1 MDLQLEGKRALVTG
15 STKGIGKAIAAALAA
30 EGAHVI
36 VNGRSE
42 GSTRAAAE
50 SLTGSVE
57 GIPADLSSAEG
68 CAQLAEA
75 AGAVDVLVNNFGIF
89 APQPFE
95 EIEDA
100 TWLKF
105 YEANVLSGVRLSRAL
120 LPGMRERGW
129 GRILFVSS
137 ESAINIPGEMIH
149 YGMTKTAQLS
159 VSRGLAKHAAGSGVT
174 VNAILPG
181 PTWTEGV
188 EDFVSSMAAQE
199 GASVA
204 DMKAGFVAEHRPSS
218 LIQRW
223 ATPEEVASLAVYLC
237 SPLAAAISGTAQR
250 VEGGIVDTCF

>member
-100 TWLKF
+100 TWLNF

-223 ATPEEVASLAVYLC
+223 ATPEEVASLAAYLC